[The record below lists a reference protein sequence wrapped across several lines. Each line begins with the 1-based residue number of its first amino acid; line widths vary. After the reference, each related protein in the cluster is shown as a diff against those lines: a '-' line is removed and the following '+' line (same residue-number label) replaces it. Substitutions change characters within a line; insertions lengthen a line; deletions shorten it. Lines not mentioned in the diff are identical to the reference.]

1 MLVPQLPKDKDLSFC
16 VYTIMVFLE
25 RLYMFQQQV
34 ETSPSLKTSGIE
46 SDIRKL
52 QDVAG
57 KMIEKLEKMKGV
69 VNGD

>member
-57 KMIEKLEKMKGV
+57 KRIEKLEKMKGV

>member
-16 VYTIMVFLE
+16 IYTIMVFLE
-25 RLYMFQQQV
+25 RLYMFQQLV
-34 ETSPSLKTSGIE
+34 DTSPSLKTSGIE

-57 KMIEKLEKMKGV
+57 KMIEKLEKMKEV
-69 VNGD
+69 VK